1 MSAAT
6 NPRKSSPKNVT
17 VKSAAKSAPV
27 PASGRDSPESAMSAK
42 VLGWY
47 DRHRRVLPWRALPGE
62 AADPYKVWLS
72 EIMLQQTTVAAVGPY
87 FRAFT
92 ARWPTVG
99 DLAATPLD
107 DLLAAW
113 AGLGYYARARNL
125 HACARHVRNELGGVF
140 PSTLDGL
147 LALPGVGPYT
157 AGAIGAIAFDLPA
170 AAVDGNVERVVS
182 RLYAVTA
189 PLPARRPELRR
200 RAEALVPQK
209 RAGDFAQ
216 AMMDLGATICT
227 PRSPACAIC
236 PLSEDCAGR
245 KQGIQ
250 AELPKKAPKKTRP
263 FKRAAAFWILR
274 KSADGMDEVLLRR
287 RAPRGLL
294 GGMLEVPSSS
304 WLEGALDLKAAETEA
319 PLQLKWFPLPG
330 IVRHGFTHFELE
342 FTVLAAHARA
352 GANTPEDC
360 VWWPRA
366 KIADAGLPTVFAKI
380 AKHAPN

>member
-1 MSAAT
+1 MSA
-6 NPRKSSPKNVT
+6 R
-17 VKSAAKSAPV
+17 
-27 PASGRDSPESAMSAK
+27 
-42 VLGWY
+42 VLRWY

-87 FRAFT
+87 FRAFVS
-92 ARWPTVG
+92 RWPTVG

-125 HACARHVRNELGGVF
+125 HACARHVRDELGGVF
-140 PSTLDGL
+140 PDTLEGL

-157 AGAIGAIAFDLPA
+157 AAAVAAIAFDLPA

-182 RLYAVTA
+182 RLHAVTA
-189 PLPARRPELRR
+189 PLPASRPELRR
-200 RAEALVPQK
+200 LAEALVPQR

-245 KQGIQ
+245 RQGIQ
-250 AELPKKAPKKTRP
+250 AELPKKAAKKARP
-263 FKRAAAFWILR
+263 FKRAAAFWIV
-274 KSADGMDEVLLRR
+274 KGGDVLLRR
-287 RAPRGLL
+287 RAPSGLL
-294 GGMLEVPSSS
+294 GGMLEVPSSA
-304 WLEGALDLKAAETEA
+304 WHEGDLDLKAAEAEA
-319 PLQLKWFPLPG
+319 PLQLKWVTLPG
-330 IVRHGFTHFELE
+330 VVRHGFTHFELE
-342 FTVLAAHARA
+342 FTVLAAHARP
-352 GANTPEDC
+352 GVNTPEDC
-360 VWWPRA
+360 IWWPRA
-366 KIADAGLPTVFAKI
+366 KIAEAGLPTVFAKI
-380 AKHAPN
+380 AKHAPG

>member
-1 MSAAT
+1 MAA
-6 NPRKSSPKNVT
+6 PFSDRIL
-17 VKSAAKSAPV
+17 
-27 PASGRDSPESAMSAK
+27 R
-42 VLGWY
+42 WY
-47 DRHRRVLPWRALPGE
+47 DRHRRALPWRALPGQ

-92 ARWPTVG
+92 ERWPTVA
-99 DLAATPLD
+99 DLAATKLD

-125 HACARHVRNELGGVF
+125 HACARHVTGELGGVF
-140 PSTLDGL
+140 PETLEGL

-157 AGAIGAIAFDLPA
+157 AAAIASIAFDVPA

-182 RLYAVTA
+182 RLSAITT
-189 PLPARRPELRR
+189 PLPASKPEIKRL
-200 RAEALVPQK
+200 AEAMVPQK

-236 PLSEDCAGR
+236 PVSVDCQAR
-245 KQGIQ
+245 AQGIQ
-250 AELPKKAPKKTRP
+250 AELPKKIAKKARP
-263 FKRAAAFWILR
+263 FKRAAAFWIVR
-274 KSADGMDEVLLRR
+274 GPDVLLRR
-287 RAPRGLL
+287 RAPKGLL

-304 WLEGALDLKAAETEA
+304 WREGEIDKAAAKAEA
-319 PLQLKWFPLPG
+319 PIDLKWFALPG
-330 IVRHGFTHFELE
+330 TVRHGFTHFELE
-342 FTVLAAHARA
+342 FTVLAGHAPKDA
-352 GANTPEDC
+352 TPPKDC

-366 KIADAGLPTVFAKI
+366 KIAEAGLPTVFAKI
-380 AKHAPN
+380 AKHSPG